1 MTPYRTLLALAALLV
16 LLPGCSSAGADNT
29 DEPREVRVTMGEMF
43 FTTSDTVFEAGV
55 PYRFVLE
62 NRGQVAHEWAVVPR
76 GEPDESRLLFEV
88 EEEELQPGATVEREF
103 VFSEPGDYDFSCFLP
118 GHLEGNMVLPVR
130 VQ

>member
-1 MTPYRTLLALAALLV
+1 MTSYRTLPALAGFLF
-16 LLPGCSSAGADNT
+16 LLPACSSAGAD
-29 DEPREVRVTMGEMF
+29 DAGEPREVRVTMGEMF

-62 NRGQVAHEWAVVPR
+62 NQGQVAHEWAVVPR
-76 GEPDESRLLFEV
+76 GDLDESRLLFEV